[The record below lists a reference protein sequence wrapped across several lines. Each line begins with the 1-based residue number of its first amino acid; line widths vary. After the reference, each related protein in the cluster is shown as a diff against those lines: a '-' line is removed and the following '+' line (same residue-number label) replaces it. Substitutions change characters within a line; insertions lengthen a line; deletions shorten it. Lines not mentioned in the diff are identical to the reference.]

1 MDSSTP
7 NSVSDRPENSAA
19 LSAEAPA
26 QTGNAVRKT
35 PSLTNAVGKS
45 TLLGIVANAAQV
57 GTRLFTVPIVIHHL
71 GLGGYGIWNII
82 MMTATYMRFG
92 SVGIKSAFQKYVA
105 EATGSGDYTQAN
117 RLLSTG
123 CAVMFVFSVLV
134 LIPVSFFSRKIALAA
149 GIPPEFLLSASGS
162 ISLLA
167 LILAMANIGA
177 PYEAIVMGGHRVDLV
192 RRFGTILTIAEAVCI
207 VIVLR
212 LGYGLFAMSAIMGAS
227 ELFYIACCYIAAR
240 GVVPEIHV
248 SVKNITSRAL
258 PELFRFAGSYQLVN
272 ILEVLY
278 SSIVPFAILRTF
290 GADPAGIYGVV
301 TRVVSSAVIL
311 QDSFLSP
318 ILSGGTMVH
327 ASGSTERMQRLLVK
341 AFKVTL
347 GLSLLPLGFIAVFG
361 SQMALA
367 WTGQSNSAFELS
379 FWLVCATSF
388 FRSFSML
395 SLVLYR
401 VSGKALLDNV
411 RQVLRIVI
419 LLMVAL
425 LAPKLGFIGVLAGLA
440 TAELVGM
447 IFMLF
452 ALMKTFRH
460 FHVGALLSD
469 GLRLSAA
476 AILILGAGVL
486 ASYFPLPGSYVGQ
499 AAATFRVCEV
509 ALASALVAW
518 PALRL
523 TGSITSS
530 EGRALLDVFRFRR
543 TQTAAT
549 NSGN

>member
-1 MDSSTP
+1 MPSPS
-7 NSVSDRPENSAA
+7 NSVSDRATNSVAV
-19 LSAEAPA
+19 SAEASAP
-26 QTGNAVRKT
+26 TVSTVRKT
-35 PSLTNAVGKS
+35 PNLTSSVGKS
-45 TLLGIVANAAQV
+45 TFLGIIANAAQV

-105 EATGSGDYTQAN
+105 ESTGSGEYTQAN

-134 LIPVSFFSRKIALAA
+134 LIPVSFFSKKIALAA
-149 GIPPEFLLSASGS
+149 GVPPEFLLPAAGS

-167 LILAMANIGA
+167 GIMAMANIGA

-192 RRFGTILTIAEAVCI
+192 RRFGTVLTISEAVCI
-207 VIVLR
+207 VVALR
-212 LGYGLFAMSAIMGAS
+212 LGYGLFTMSAIMGAS
-227 ELFYIACCYIAAR
+227 ELLYITCCYIAAR
-240 GVVPEIHV
+240 KVVPEIRV

-301 TRVVSSAVIL
+301 ARVVSSAVIL

-327 ASGSTERMQRLLVK
+327 ATGSAERMQRLLVK

-361 SQMALA
+361 SQMAFA
-367 WTGQSNSAFELS
+367 WTGQSNSAFERA

-425 LAPKLGFIGVLAGLA
+425 IAPKLGFLGVLAGLA
-440 TAELVGM
+440 TAEFVGM
-447 IFMLF
+447 VFMLF
-452 ALMKTFRH
+452 ALMHTFRH
-460 FHVGALLSD
+460 FHVGALLPD
-469 GLRLSAA
+469 GLRLTGA
-476 AILILGAGVL
+476 AILILGTGVL
-486 ASYFPLPGSYVGQ
+486 ASHFPLPGSYAGQ
-499 AAATFRVCEV
+499 TAATFRICEV

-523 TGSITSS
+523 TGSITLS
-530 EGRALLDVFRFRR
+530 EGKALLDVFRLRR
-543 TQTAAT
+543 VPAQTT

>member
-1 MDSSTP
+1 MDSPAS
-7 NSVSDRPENSAA
+7 NSAPDSN
-19 LSAEAPA
+19 LRSVNVPVEAIAKAATMSGKKP
-26 QTGNAVRKT
+26 N
-35 PSLTNAVGKS
+35 LTSSIGKS
-45 TLLGIVANAAQV
+45 TLLGLVANAAQV
-57 GTRLFTVPIVIHHL
+57 ATRLFTVPIVIHHL

-105 EATGSGDYTQAN
+105 EATGNGEYTQAN

-134 LIPVSFFSRKIALAA
+134 LVPVSFFSRKIALAA
-149 GIPPEFLLSASGS
+149 GIPADFLRSASGS
-162 ISLLA
+162 VSLLA
-167 LILAMANIGA
+167 VIMAMANIGA

-192 RRFGTILTIAEAVCI
+192 RRFSTILTITEGVCI
-207 VIVLR
+207 IIALK
-212 LGYGLFAMSAIMGAS
+212 LGYGLFAMSAVMGAS
-227 ELFYIACCYIAAR
+227 ELLYIACCYVAAR
-240 GVVPEIHV
+240 RIVPEIRVAVRH
-248 SVKNITSRAL
+248 ITTRAL

-290 GADPAGIYGVV
+290 GADPAGVYGVV
-301 TRVVSSAVIL
+301 TRVVTSAVIL

-318 ILSGGTMVH
+318 ILSGGTMVY
-327 ASGSTERMQRLLVK
+327 ASGSIERMQRLLVK

-361 SQMALA
+361 SQMAYA
-367 WTGQSNSAFELS
+367 WTGQTNAAFERA
-379 FWLVCATSF
+379 FWLICATSL

-401 VSGKALLDNV
+401 VSGKALLDNI

-419 LLMVAL
+419 LLAVAL
-425 LAPKLGFIGVLAGLA
+425 LAPQVGFMGVLTGLA
-440 TAELVGM
+440 AAEFVGM
-447 IFMLF
+447 IFMIF
-452 ALMKTFRH
+452 ALMRTFDH
-460 FHVGALLSD
+460 FHARALLPD

-476 AILILGAGVL
+476 AILILGAGILV
-486 ASYFPLPGSYVGQ
+486 SYIPLPGSYLGQ
-499 AAATFRVCEV
+499 TAATLRICEV
-509 ALASALVAW
+509 AVVCALVAW
-518 PALRL
+518 PTLRF

-530 EGRALLDVFRFRR
+530 EGKAVLDVLRFRR
-543 TQTAAT
+543 VPAPA